1 MVAQS
6 FDDSRWLDQAAIAA
20 LAGASFA
27 RASQDTLRR
36 ATVDHSPFTII
47 RHSPF
52 AIRFT
57 AFPSFQP
64 VVLRVVG
71 VEGR

>member
-52 AIRFT
+52 AIRHSPFASPLFQ
-57 AFPSFQP
+57 AFN
-64 VVLRVVG
+64 R
-71 VEGR
+71 